1 MADMAEP
8 VATADNENEAGQP
21 TIRDDEDRPQSHASR
36 FASNHGPIDL
46 TEDERIESP
55 TDAAMPLIRRS
66 TAGAVTVA
74 AAPAASTAGFSQLN
88 K

>member
-8 VATADNENEAGQP
+8 VPIAYNEHETGQP
-21 TIRDDEDRPQSHASR
+21 TIREDEDYPQSHASR

-66 TAGAVTVA
+66 TAVA
-74 AAPAASTAGFSQLN
+74 ATTAPAAPAAGFSQLN
-88 K
+88 Q

>member
-66 TAGAVTVA
+66 TAGAATTAPV
-74 AAPAASTAGFSQLN
+74 APAAGFSQLN